1 MSTALIAE
9 IKQDYVENCLYFA
22 ATCLCCYD
30 YFLTLQ
36 QEIDFIWSGR
46 LTFANILFYCF
57 RYPAILNTIF
67 VVLGYVPWPGWQ
79 TTRGWRCLDID
90 KLCTCVYILLD
101 YPIQNTG
108 WLPAKLV
115 FTAMRVYALS
125 GRSKILFGIV
135 LTLGLVAPVISTYT
149 FAVSYPILQVVTPTY
164 QSCDIYARYTV
175 NKVHSNIV
183 RWAWTLAGMIGTRVS
198 SLLFDGLVM
207 ALTWVRIRR
216 IAVPSS
222 DAAASKSLQAV
233 LIKDSTYVLRSNI
246 SYNATNG
253 GASLLKLYQHG
264 RRLLD
269 LREVTATFGE
279 SKTTSISQ
287 TVSSLKF
294 IVSSTSPED
303 ILMDEFLTYDSV
315 TAGSSHLQDDL
326 TVHSTG

>member
-79 TTRGWRCLDID
+79 TTRS
-90 KLCTCVYILLD
+90 CTIIIRFEMAGDVLILTSSAL
-101 YPIQNTG
+101 
-108 WLPAKLV
+108 

-175 NKVHSNIV
+175 NN
-183 RWAWTLAGMIGTRVS
+183 WMIGTRVS

-233 LIKDSTYVLRSNI
+233 LIKDTAVYFAFLLLLNVIGVGVAVGHLTFIEAVSTWTAILTSVLLS
-246 SYNATNG
+246 
-253 GASLLKLYQHG
+253 
-264 RRLLD
+264 RLVLD

>member
-1 MSTALIAE
+1 MSAALIAE

-22 ATCLCCYD
+22 ATSLCCYD
-30 YFLTLQ
+30 YCLTLQ

-79 TTRGWRCLDID
+79 TSRS
-90 KLCTCVYILLD
+90 CTIIIRFEMAGDVLILTSSAF
-101 YPIQNTG
+101 QNTG
-108 WLPAKLV
+108 WLTAKLV

-125 GRSKILFGIV
+125 GRSKILV

-149 FAVSYPILQVVTPTY
+149 FVVSYPILQVVTPTY
-164 QSCDIYARYTV
+164 QSCDIYTRYTV

-222 DAAASKSLQAV
+222 DAAASNSLQAV
-233 LIKDSTYVLRSNI
+233 LIKDTAYVIRSNT
-246 SYNATNG
+246 SYNAADG

-264 RRLLD
+264 RQLLD

-287 TVSSLKF
+287 TVSGLKF
-294 IVSSTSPED
+294 VLSSTSPED
-303 ILMDEFLTYDSV
+303 ILTDEFLSSDSV
-315 TAGSSHLQDDL
+315 TVESSMQDDL
-326 TVHSTG
+326 TVHITG